1 MNARIRQ
8 QFNFV
13 AGLVYREHYVSNLY
27 QLTLDML
34 TATDDADEQNVAYER
49 IKYWVEDV
57 LADSVLIQDSDPT
70 LEAHR
75 ATGRRVHTLPEEPID
90 SVLGVMIYLK
100 TNAIAENRMMVTEV
114 ALSSSEGRDVIYLH
128 GSQEEEVEILTESGW
143 WHESRPYCV
152 DHKNRRKI
160 DSNVIALDRMPE
172 WADLGLEWET
182 TQEKKSVVITSFTRD
197 DDKK

>member
-13 AGLVYREHYVSNLY
+13 AGLVYKDHYVSNLY

-34 TATDDADEQNVAYER
+34 TATDDPEEQNVAYER

-57 LADSVLIQDSDPT
+57 LADSVLIQNTDPT
-70 LEAHR
+70 IDAHR
-75 ATGRRVHTLPEEPID
+75 ATGRRVHALPEEPID

-128 GSQEEEVEILTESGW
+128 GSNEEEVEILTEPGW
-143 WHESRPYCV
+143 WWESRPYCI

-172 WADLGLEWET
+172 WADLGLDWEN
-182 TQEKKSVVITSFTRD
+182 TQEKTSVVITNFTRD
-197 DDKK
+197 DKK